1 MALVIMSSVSW
12 AVRNRILTSGCRA
25 VMTSAARMPA
35 SMVSISMSIRITSQ
49 GTVSARE
56 AISSP
61 EAAEPTTSIS
71 LWAETTSQKSS
82 RSRGKS
88 SATITRIIFAIV

>member
-61 EAAEPTTSIS
+61 EAAEPTTS
-71 LWAETTSQKSS
+71 LWADTTSQKSS

-88 SATITRIIFAIV
+88 SATITRIVFAIV